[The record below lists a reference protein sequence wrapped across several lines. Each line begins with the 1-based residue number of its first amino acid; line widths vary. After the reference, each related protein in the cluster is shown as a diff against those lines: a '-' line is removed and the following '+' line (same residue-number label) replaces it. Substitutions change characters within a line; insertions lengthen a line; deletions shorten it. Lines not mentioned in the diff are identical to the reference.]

1 MQYWTAANNLEKFT
15 RHMIENKNDLFFE
28 DFFKY
33 KLEFKHHNEY
43 QINMVFTV
51 VFFAFSVLI
60 SLSYVG

>member
-1 MQYWTAANNLEKFT
+1 MK
-15 RHMIENKNDLFFE
+15 ENGNDLFFE

-33 KLEFKHHNEY
+33 KLEFKLHNEY

-51 VFFAFSVLI
+51 VFFVFSVLI